1 MRGCPVRNRSWDIA
15 SPPKAAQGLYP
26 SFAPLGYLNIVGS
39 AGKRIIVPDP
49 VQGSMIGNLFTWFA
63 SGEYA
68 LKALASKAFEE
79 GFRFRK
85 SRSKVPTS
93 TLHKVLRNRIYT
105 GEFDYAGKT
114 YQGIHEPLVTR
125 ETWERV
131 QEILDGLHEK
141 KHRKVT
147 HAFAFSGLVNAGT
160 ADVPWWARSR
170 RHATFTIVVLG
181 IAANARSRIRARR
194 C

>member
-105 GEFDYAGKT
+105 GEFDYA
-114 YQGIHEPLVTR
+114 ERPTR
-125 ETWERV
+125 ESMNRW
-131 QEILDGLHEK
+131 
-141 KHRKVT
+141 
-147 HAFAFSGLVNAGT
+147 
-160 ADVPWWARSR
+160 
-170 RHATFTIVVLG
+170 
-181 IAANARSRIRARR
+181 
-194 C
+194 